1 MPVGSYATSSA
12 DRPRLGELCFL
23 PLASALSSL
32 YHKSSLRD
40 EVSEPSVTVR
50 QAYNVNA
57 TRKIAVRSGAES
69 ILGGRQTPLPPKLAL
84 LLDWPRSQNGSSDC
98 EHPERFQGI
107 LLSDGR

>member
-23 PLASALSSL
+23 PLASALSSVSSSAFFGVYEGPLTCMCGQL

-57 TRKIAVRSGAES
+57 TRKIAVRSGAERYPV
-69 ILGGRQTPLPPKLAL
+69 I
-84 LLDWPRSQNGSSDC
+84 
-98 EHPERFQGI
+98 E
-107 LLSDGR
+107 